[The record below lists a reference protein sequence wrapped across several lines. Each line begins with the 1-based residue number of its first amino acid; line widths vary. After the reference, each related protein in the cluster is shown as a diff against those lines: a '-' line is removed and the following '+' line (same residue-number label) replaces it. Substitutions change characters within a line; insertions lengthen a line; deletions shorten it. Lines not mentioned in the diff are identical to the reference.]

1 MMVALVMTIP
11 CKVQEDTGREE
22 SPLLILLDSKGEHS
36 FKSKEEHSYGEIPV
50 VRIFFQGHNSGVRT
64 VLYRSL

>member
-11 CKVQEDTGREE
+11 CKVEEDTGREE

-50 VRIFFQGHNSGVRT
+50 VRIFFHGHNSGVRT
-64 VLYRSL
+64 VVYRLS